1 MHHRGQVSEAK
12 PRKTASAVVPFWLR
26 TISKERSVQM
36 DTDYDRIAQ
45 QYQRAKLQPWR
56 THIERYTL
64 LRLVGD
70 VAGKAVI
77 DLACGEG
84 YYTRELRRQGAA
96 RVVGVDLS
104 PAMIELAEAEEAR
117 WPLGVEYRVGDVR
130 ALDAPGEFDLAFAAY
145 LLNYAHTAEELTQM
159 CRAVSAALRPGGR
172 FVTANSNPS
181 EPTVD
186 FPTGRAYGYSKRVQ
200 GELVEGVP
208 IVWEFF
214 LSDGSFEV
222 INYYLGV
229 ATMEEAFRLA
239 GLREV
244 RWHVP
249 EVSPEGI
256 REFGR
261 EHWADFL
268 AHPPVAFIEC
278 VK

>member
-1 MHHRGQVSEAK
+1 
-12 PRKTASAVVPFWLR
+12 
-26 TISKERSVQM
+26 M
-36 DTDYDRIAQ
+36 DTDYDQIAE
-45 QYQRAKLQPWR
+45 QYKQAKLQPWR

-84 YYTRELRRQGAA
+84 YYTRALRQQGAV

-104 PAMIELAEAEEAR
+104 RAMIELAEAEEAR
-117 WPLGVEYRVGDVR
+117 RPLGVEYRVGDVR
-130 ALDAPGEFDLAFAAY
+130 ALEVSGEFDLAFAAY

-159 CRAVSAALRPGGR
+159 CRAVARALRPGGR
-172 FVTANSNPS
+172 FVTVNNNPTDPANDLPA
-181 EPTVD
+181 
-186 FPTGRAYGYSKRVQ
+186 RQAYGFSRR
-200 GELVEGVP
+200 VEGVWMEGAP

-214 LSDGSFEV
+214 LPEGSIEV
-222 INYYLGV
+222 TNYQLSV
-229 ATMEEAFRLA
+229 ATMEEAFRAA

-244 RWHVP
+244 RWHAP
-249 EVSPEGI
+249 EVSPEGL

-261 EHWADFL
+261 GHWVDFL

-278 VK
+278 IK

>member
-1 MHHRGQVSEAK
+1 
-12 PRKTASAVVPFWLR
+12 
-26 TISKERSVQM
+26 M
-36 DTDYDRIAQ
+36 DTDYDRIAE

-70 VAGKAVI
+70 LAGKAVI

-84 YYTRELRRQGAA
+84 YYTRALRRQGAA

-104 PAMIELAEAEEAR
+104 RAMIGLAEAEEAR
-117 WPLGVEYRVGDVR
+117 RLLGIEYRVGDVR
-130 ALDAPGEFDLAFAAY
+130 TLEVPGEFDLAFAAY

-159 CRAVSAALRPGGR
+159 CRAVARALRPGGR
-172 FVTANSNPS
+172 FVTANSNFA
-181 EPTVD
+181 EPTAT
-186 FPTGRAYGYSKRVQ
+186 FPACRTYGFSGRVE
-200 GELVEGVP
+200 GELVEGAP

-214 LSDGSFEV
+214 LPEGSFEV
-222 INYYLGV
+222 TNYYLSVG
-229 ATMEEAFRLA
+229 TMEKAFRAA

-244 RWHVP
+244 RWHAP
-249 EVSPEGI
+249 EVSPEGL

-261 EHWADFL
+261 GYWADFL
-268 AHPPVAFIEC
+268 AHPPVTFIEC